1 MVSLNF
7 KYLKCIES
15 DIFSDP
21 LRNYLLSLSNEA
33 MIQEKQPTILGK
45 FWPLYELWYRI
56 LQSRVRTAGISDST
70 PQIHTASFWFHDNYP
85 RLWTAQRKRGSKFSS
100 VVILMLTP
108 SETSRAR
115 QVMNHLQIHRHWWCD

>member
-70 PQIHTASFWFHDNYP
+70 PQIHTASF
-85 RLWTAQRKRGSKFSS
+85 
-100 VVILMLTP
+100 
-108 SETSRAR
+108 
-115 QVMNHLQIHRHWWCD
+115 